1 MFSPLD
7 NERIPT
13 PDLSAMTST
22 SWGSAKSEGRKK
34 KVLEEVYL
42 KCDKG
47 ICMDLTKTK
56 GQRRV
61 GRAGREWDIQTSTKA
76 DGKGAGL
83 GPALESGQLGCC
95 GAGCWGLTRGN
106 MQLLMGKALCGQH
119 GQNLVVCLSKK

>member
-1 MFSPLD
+1 MNLF
-7 NERIPT
+7 
-13 PDLSAMTST
+13 
-22 SWGSAKSEGRKK
+22 AKQKYSHRCRKQTYSYQG
-34 KVLEEVYL
+34 E
-42 KCDKG
+42 KC
-47 ICMDLTKTK
+47 
-56 GQRRV
+56 
-61 GRAGREWDIQTSTKA
+61 RAGREWDIQTSTKA